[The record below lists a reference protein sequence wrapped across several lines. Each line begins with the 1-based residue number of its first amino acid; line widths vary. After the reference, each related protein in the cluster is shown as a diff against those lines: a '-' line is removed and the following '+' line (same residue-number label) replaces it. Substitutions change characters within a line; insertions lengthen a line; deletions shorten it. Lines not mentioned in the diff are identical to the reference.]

1 MRECINNAHLRKIW
15 MTMKLTIYLF
25 FVAISQI
32 MAVQTYSQ
40 STRLSLNLKSVAVK
54 DVLDKIEKNSEFIF
68 LYNSNLVDVNQ
79 TVSVDYKD
87 QKISD
92 VLDDLFRKTNIIY
105 TVVDRQI
112 VLANNSERNNL
123 LETDGQQQKK
133 SVSGKVTDSNGS
145 PLPGVTVL
153 VKGTTTGVITDS
165 NGNYTL
171 SNLPENAELVF
182 SFVGMMMQDIK
193 VGGQNNVNVALKEET
208 IGIDEVVAI
217 GYGTSRKKDLTGA
230 VVSVKAEE
238 LMKYRPASVSD
249 LLRSSVA
256 GLKVGYSTD
265 AKATPD
271 FTIRGTNTIKS
282 NPADEAAA
290 NKPLIVVDGVIFNG
304 DLTEINVNDVETV
317 DVLKDASAASI
328 YGSRASNGVVV
339 FTTKK
344 GASKAPVI
352 RFSAKYGVVTSSRRL
367 KTYSGDEVMD
377 WMVNMKESIN
387 SKLQDA
393 WSQWTPFDKVPDQYK
408 ANWLTANGIP
418 GETDKKKITSVW
430 LDGFGFEQNEK
441 ENYMAGKAYDWQDW
455 LFQTGQRQ
463 DYNFNVSG
471 RSDKVTYFWSI
482 GLKDYESLKV
492 GETFKSVTSRLNFD
506 ISVTDFLNVGLN
518 ANVAYEDDGQQPID
532 PSGYISASPF
542 DTPWVNGMP
551 QTKDNLKL
559 AGAGSNL
566 SNPLLDPAYIS
577 RKFDSYRLSPTMYA
591 KLTLPYGFVITS
603 NFTQRLEFGR
613 KFQFDEPT
621 HPLWTHGGIV
631 SRIHTQTYGWQTDN
645 ILNWNK
651 DFGPHRFS
659 VTGLWNRESNQN
671 WETDAYTSNFSPN
684 ANLGYHEMAYGLQ
697 PSTDSYDE
705 ANSRTAIM
713 GRVNYSYQSR
723 YNLSASIRRDGYSR
737 FGSNHL
743 YATFPSLSSGWTLTE
758 ENFMAA
764 SKKWLSTLKLRAT
777 WGVNGNSSGI
787 GPYAAYARMQ
797 DSKYL
802 NYSNGYIMVPFLYV
816 DRMQNTNLSWEKNQA
831 WNLGIDYGFWDG
843 RLKGALDIYTSK
855 TTDLLLDKKLPIVT
869 GFNSITTNVGNLKNS
884 GFDLSINTE
893 NLKRDNF
900 SWTSSLNISFNKNEI
915 LSLTGEKSQVTDSN
929 GNPVVDS
936 KGNPVMKEPDDTDNG
951 WFIGQSKDV
960 IWDYQVNGVYQVADA
975 AEAAKYDRSPGDF
988 RVVDQN
994 GDGKLNSADK
1004 IFQGLSTAPWYMTFR
1019 NDFRYKNFDMGIIL
1033 FSKLGYKGGSE
1044 YPFNNQEDYIKNHNW
1059 YKIPYWTPQNMINDD
1074 ARVNSIRIGNMLI
1087 WVPKSYV
1094 RFQNLTLG
1102 YNLPKDLL
1110 QKIKFG
1116 NARVALNI
1124 DNVGLVTKWKMGDPE
1139 SLSELPRIYSFSVD
1153 LSF

>member
-1 MRECINNAHLRKIW
+1 MKKNFTNGICLHRYVLRKAFFV
-15 MTMKLTIYLF
+15 MKLTALIFL
-25 FVAISQI
+25 ITSLSL
-32 MAVQTYSQ
+32 MARESYSQ
-40 STRLSLNLKSVAVK
+40 ETRISLNMKNVQIK
-54 DVLDKIEKNSEFIF
+54 DVLLKIENASELFFIYNNQLIDVDRNVSINVDNEKISNVLRDIFKNQQ
-68 LYNSNLVDVNQ
+68 VDFQ
-79 TVSVDYKD
+79 LTD
-87 QKISD
+87 QKI
-92 VLDDLFRKTNIIY
+92 V
-105 TVVDRQI
+105 I
-112 VLANNSERNNL
+112 VPITSSE
-123 LETDGQQQKK
+123 QQSQSK
-133 SVSGKVTDSNGS
+133 VSGKVTDSSGS
-145 PLPGVTVL
+145 PLPGVTVV
-153 VKGTTTGVITDS
+153 VKGTSQGIITDF

-171 SNLPENAELVF
+171 SNIPKNAVLQF
-182 SFVGMMMQDIK
+182 SFVGMTMQDAK
-193 VGGQNNVNVALKEET
+193 VGTQSTVNVVLKEET
-208 IGIDEVVAI
+208 IGLDEVVAI

-230 VVSVKAEE
+230 VVNVKAEE

-271 FTIRGTNTIKS
+271 FTIRGENSIKS
-282 NPADEAAA
+282 NPEDEAAA

-304 DLTEINVNDVETV
+304 DLAEINVNDVETV

-344 GASKAPVI
+344 GASNVPVI

-367 KTYSGDEVMD
+367 KTYNGDEVMN
-377 WMVNMKESIN
+377 WLVNMKESIN

-393 WSQWTPFDKVPDQYK
+393 WSQWTPYDKVPDQYK

-418 GETDKKKITSVW
+418 GETDKNKITSVW

-441 ENYMAGKAYDWQDW
+441 ENYMAGKSYDWQNW
-455 LFQTGQRQ
+455 LFHTGERQ

-471 RSDKVTYFWSI
+471 RANKVTYYWSV
-482 GLKDYESLKV
+482 GLKDYESLQV
-492 GETFKSVTSRLNFD
+492 GETFKSVTSRLNLD

-518 ANVAYEDDGQQPID
+518 ANIAYEDEGQQPIN

-551 QTKDNLKL
+551 QTKENLKL
-559 AGAGSNL
+559 SGAGSNL
-566 SNPLLDPAYIS
+566 SNPLLDPAYIT

-591 KLTLPYGFVITS
+591 KLTLPFGFVFTS

-613 KFQFDEPT
+613 RFQFDDPA
-621 HPLWTHGGIV
+621 HPLWRHGGIV
-631 SRIHTQTYGWQTDN
+631 SRIHNQTYGWQTDN
-645 ILNWNK
+645 IINWNK
-651 DFGPHRFS
+651 DFGSHRFS

-684 ANLGYHEMAYGLQ
+684 ANLGFHEMAYGLQ
-697 PSTDSYDE
+697 PSTNSYDE
-705 ANSRTAIM
+705 ANSRTAMM

-758 ENFMAA
+758 ENFM
-764 SKKWLSTLKLRAT
+764 SSTKKWLSTLKLRAT

-787 GPYAAYARMQ
+787 GPYAAYARLQ

-802 NYSNGYIMVPFLYV
+802 NYSNGYVMVPFLYV
-816 DRMQNTNLSWEKNQA
+816 DRMQNANLSWEKNQA
-831 WNLGIDYGFWDG
+831 WNFGIDYGFWDG

-893 NLKRDNF
+893 NIKSNDF

-915 LSLTGEKSQVTDSN
+915 LSLTGEKSQVIDKN

-936 KGNPVMKEPDDTDNG
+936 KGNPVMAEPDDTDNG

-960 IWDYQVNGVYQVADA
+960 IWDYQVNGVYQVTDA

-988 RVVDQN
+988 KVIDQN
-994 GDGKLNSADK
+994 GDGKLNTADK
-1004 IFQGLSTAPWYMTFR
+1004 VFQGLSSAPWYMTFR

-1059 YKIPYWTPQNMINDD
+1059 YKIPYWTPDNMINDG
-1074 ARVNSIRIGNMLI
+1074 ARVNSIRLGDMMI

-1094 RFQNLTLG
+1094 RFQNLSLG

-1110 QKIKFG
+1110 KVINFG
-1116 NARVALNI
+1116 SARVAFNI